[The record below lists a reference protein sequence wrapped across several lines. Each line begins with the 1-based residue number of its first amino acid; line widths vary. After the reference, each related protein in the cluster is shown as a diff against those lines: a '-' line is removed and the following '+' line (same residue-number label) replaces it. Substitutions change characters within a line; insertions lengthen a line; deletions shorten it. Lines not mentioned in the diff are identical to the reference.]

1 MSAFDRQ
8 EGSFGARLS
17 RLHHPESLAG
27 QFLQAEEQEDT
38 SDDREKLP
46 PQYRRGL
53 LQQLAD
59 MRDDATGEPV

>member
-1 MSAFDRQ
+1 
-8 EGSFGARLS
+8 
-17 RLHHPESLAG
+17 LAG
-27 QFLQAEEQEDT
+27 QFLQVEQQEDT
-38 SDDREKLP
+38 SDDREKLA